1 MAIDMTQGFEFIR
14 SFLIDVTVFN
24 IEWIFSLFAIL
35 IILIII
41 SRDSN
46 DWKILALPVTIIT
59 HIFGLTPSFIW
70 YIIVTIVFSVELF
83 STRMVGNLLQA
94 FDKKPRKSIQDR
106 LFEKQYKQIVTGK
119 QLCTR

>member
-41 SRDSN
+41 S
-46 DWKILALPVTIIT
+46 L
-59 HIFGLTPSFIW
+59 
-70 YIIVTIVFSVELF
+70 
-83 STRMVGNLLQA
+83 
-94 FDKKPRKSIQDR
+94 
-106 LFEKQYKQIVTGK
+106 
-119 QLCTR
+119 